1 MKYSLLK
8 GQLIFQEHYCWNKIH
23 DTDPRVSGPLTKTQ
37 FNPSEGYEV
46 LYLINELM
54 SIWKFS
60 DKQHAK
66 KLEKMIKC
74 GVTSKTMPQR
84 EVRDWIKKHWL
95 DY

>member
-8 GQLIFQEHYCWNKIH
+8 GHLVFHNNYKWSLIHEN
-23 DTDPRVSGPLTKTQ
+23 DPRVSGPLSKTP

-54 SIWKFS
+54 SIWKFDS
-60 DKQHAK
+60 EQYAI

-74 GVTSKTMPQR
+74 GITNKGMPQH
-84 EVRDWIKKHWL
+84 EVRDWIKTHWL
-95 DY
+95 NY